1 MQERCR
7 HPRCGIFLT
16 DVAACCSVQG
26 LKQPRPTRST
36 MSISSLR
43 QACKYAIIGG
53 GLGGL
58 TAARVMQG
66 QGLKVAVFERDASRE
81 ARRQGGSLD
90 LHPESGLWAL
100 SQAGLDAKF
109 RALARP
115 EGQDMRIFDKHGQV
129 LWDEVS
135 GPDQPPLTERPEID
149 RPLLRALLMDS
160 LSEGT
165 IQWGSAL
172 TAVEQPVSE
181 DACYTLRFVDGSAAT
196 AEVVIGADGARSRV
210 RPLVTEAQPSYCGVS
225 YLELGIPEA
234 DRLHPEASALVG
246 QGSMF
251 ALSDDKGIM
260 AQRNGDGRIRIYVAL
275 RIPASDFESLGID
288 LGATT
293 DARRA
298 AVAKQFAGWAPEIT
312 GLIEACDGTCLP
324 WPLYALPAGLRWPS
338 HPRVTLLGDA
348 AHLMAPS
355 GEGANLAMQD
365 GAELALEL
373 ARAGELVAVPPNACL
388 AVMRAYESE
397 QA

>member
-1 MQERCR
+1 MRS
-7 HPRCGIFLT
+7 RCGIFLT
-16 DVAACCSVQG
+16 DGCSMFCSVQG
-26 LKQPRPTRST
+26 LKQPRSRRLT
-36 MSISSLR
+36 MSASSLQ

-66 QGLKVAVFERDASRE
+66 HGLKVTVFERDAARE

-129 LWDEVS
+129 LWEEVS
-135 GPDQPPLTERPEID
+135 GPEQPPIMERPEID
-149 RPLLRALLMDS
+149 RPLLRALPMDS
-160 LSEGT
+160 LSEDT
-165 IQWGSAL
+165 VQWGSAL
-172 TAVEQPVSE
+172 TAVEQPVSK
-181 DACYTLRFVDGSAAT
+181 DAGYTLRFADGSAAT

-225 YLELGIPEA
+225 YLELGIPDA
-234 DRLHPEASALVG
+234 DRMHPEASALVG

-260 AQRNGDGRIRIYVAL
+260 AQRNGDGRIRIYIGL
-275 RIPASDFESLGID
+275 RTPANDFVSLGID
-288 LGATT
+288 LGAGT

-298 AVAKQFAGWAPEIT
+298 AIVKQFAGWAPQIT
-312 GLIEACDGTCLP
+312 GLIEACDGICLP

-338 HPRVTLLGDA
+338 HPHVTLLGDA

-373 ARAGELVAVPPNACL
+373 AKAGEPAALPPSL
-388 AVMRAYESE
+388 ASSIGAFESV
-397 QA
+397 QV

>member
-1 MQERCR
+1 
-7 HPRCGIFLT
+7 
-16 DVAACCSVQG
+16 
-26 LKQPRPTRST
+26 
-36 MSISSLR
+36 MSISSLQ
-43 QACKYAIIGG
+43 QACRYAIVGG

-58 TAARVMQG
+58 TAARIMQG

-90 LHPESGLWAL
+90 LHPNSGLWAL
-100 SQAGLDAKF
+100 SQAGLEAKF

-115 EGQDMRIFDKHGQV
+115 EGQDMRILDKHGEV
-129 LWDEVS
+129 LWEEVS
-135 GPDQPPLTERPEID
+135 SPDQPHDTIMERPEID

-172 TAVEQPVSE
+172 TAVEQPVSKN
-181 DACYTLRFVDGSAAT
+181 ACHTLRFADGSAVT

-210 RPLVTEAQPSYCGVS
+210 RPLLTEAQPSYCGVS
-225 YLELGIPEA
+225 YLELGIPDT
-234 DRLHPEASALVG
+234 DRMHPEASALVG

-275 RIPASDFESLGID
+275 RIPANSFESLGVD
-288 LGATT
+288 LAAGS

-298 AVAKQFAGWAPEIT
+298 AIVKLFAGWAPQIT
-312 GLIEACDGTCLP
+312 ALIEVCDGTCLP

-338 HPRVTLLGDA
+338 HPCATLLGDA

-373 ARAGELVAVPPNACL
+373 AKAGEPAAVPPTACL
-388 AVMRAYESE
+388 VVVACM
-397 QA
+397 

>member
-1 MQERCR
+1 M
-7 HPRCGIFLT
+7 T
-16 DVAACCSVQG
+16 
-26 LKQPRPTRST
+26 
-36 MSISSLR
+36 SISSLR

-66 QGLKVAVFERDASRE
+66 QGLEVAVFERDASPE

-90 LHPESGLWAL
+90 LHTESGLWAL
-100 SQAGLDAKF
+100 DQAGLGAEF

-129 LWDEVS
+129 LWEEVS
-135 GPDQPPLTERPEID
+135 GPDQPPIMERPEID
-149 RPLLRALLMDS
+149 RPLLRTLLMDS

-172 TAVEQPVSE
+172 TAVEQPVSKN
-181 DACYTLRFVDGSAAT
+181 ASYTLRFADGSAAA
-196 AEVVIGADGARSRV
+196 AEVVIGADGARSQV
-210 RPLVTEAQPSYCGVS
+210 RPLLTEAQPSYCGVS
-225 YLELGIPEA
+225 YLELGIPDA
-234 DRLHPEASALVG
+234 DRMQPEASALVG

-260 AQRNGDGRIRIYVAL
+260 AQRNGDGRIRIYIAL
-275 RIPASDFESLGID
+275 RVPANSFESLGID
-288 LGATT
+288 LGASVG
-293 DARRA
+293 ARRA
-298 AVAKQFAGWAPEIT
+298 AIVKQFAGWAPQIT
-312 GLIEACDGTCLP
+312 GLIEACDGACLP
-324 WPLYALPAGLRWPS
+324 WPLYALPAGLRWPG
-338 HPRVTLLGDA
+338 HPGVTLLGDA

-373 ARAGELVAVPPNACL
+373 AKAGEHAALPPTACL
-388 AVMRAYESE
+388 AVVAYT
-397 QA
+397 